1 MFDLQPLRHISTL
14 RSVVVHT
21 AVGEGTL
28 AAPHLNRSPQLSRR
42 AASGQAETRLTTA
55 PWQSGRPPRHRT
67 FADVSSSEGGCIN
80 ACQRK
85 MAERGEFAASLSLL
99 STQCPSTLPRK
110 RGPLRGSP
118 GIHCRDRSRA
128 GAKRIRTISRQGGHR
143 RLGGLIYCIAN
154 FQVTSFRRSVP
165 RSSGIPVILDPG
177 LGGLR
182 WVAEWRIRPVWDQI

>member
-1 MFDLQPLRHISTL
+1 
-14 RSVVVHT
+14 
-21 AVGEGTL
+21 
-28 AAPHLNRSPQLSRR
+28 
-42 AASGQAETRLTTA
+42 
-55 PWQSGRPPRHRT
+55 
-67 FADVSSSEGGCIN
+67 
-80 ACQRK
+80 

-165 RSSGIPVILDPG
+165 RSSGIPVIREGPI
-177 LGGLR
+177 
-182 WVAEWRIRPVWDQI
+182 VRIRLPPAESPLRTSSRGITAAGHRQNRRSRPRHSAAAGRSAIQRHDIIAIGTGQAPQSWRAKSRPAKSPSNTRIIPICPLERFCRGSGEDVRLAVQGRD